1 MCMSSC
7 VCSVTTFIS
16 FYVIIVSTS
25 VLSCVDDR
33 VSFTNTLLQLKMPS
47 EEVFDLNTESTDV
60 VTLLSFFLPATYA
73 RTYVACYSLYLA
85 IYICTKLCGNS

>member
-47 EEVFDLNTESTDV
+47 EEGFDLNTESTDV
-60 VTLLSFFLPATYA
+60 VTLLSFFYRQLMQEPM
-73 RTYVACYSLYLA
+73 
-85 IYICTKLCGNS
+85 